1 MGRFLKNN
9 KFRIVG
15 LLMVLVLAVASYAY
29 YRLQQPLFTAEVIA
43 AKRAA
48 ALAQNEF
55 AVPNWLI

>member
-29 YRLQQPLFTAEVIA
+29 YRLHQPLFTAEVIA

-48 ALAQNEF
+48 ALGAK
-55 AVPNWLI
+55 